1 MKRQFLKDLD
11 LDSEVIDKIMDEHGS
26 SVNSLKEQLSTKKDE
41 VKSLK
46 DERDNYKSKAE
57 DAEDAEDKINSLQS
71 KYDEAKQQLEDANK
85 KLSNQS
91 VDKEI
96 IKHIQDAYDVDDVL
110 NYLDRDKFE
119 RDDDGNITNFDDVL
133 NQVREQ
139 KPHYFDQTKADKGNN
154 EGNEGS
160 EGNEGNEGGTQ
171 NNPNQNG
178 VKYQTGKGQGS
189 GSTGES
195 DYQAIGN
202 AWIEKLGG
210 KKAE

>member
-11 LDSEVIDKIMDEHGS
+11 LDGEVIDKIMDEHGS

-57 DAEDAEDKINSLQS
+57 DAEDAEDKINSLQT
-71 KYDEAKQQLEDANK
+71 KYDEAKQQLEDANN

-96 IKHIQDAYDVDDVL
+96 IKRIQDAYDVDDVL

-139 KPHYFDQTKADKGNN
+139 KPHYFDQSKADTGNNEDN
-154 EGNEGS
+154 EGNED
-160 EGNEGNEGGTQ
+160 NNDGTQ
-171 NNPNQNG
+171 GGSNQTG

-210 KKAE
+210 KKAK